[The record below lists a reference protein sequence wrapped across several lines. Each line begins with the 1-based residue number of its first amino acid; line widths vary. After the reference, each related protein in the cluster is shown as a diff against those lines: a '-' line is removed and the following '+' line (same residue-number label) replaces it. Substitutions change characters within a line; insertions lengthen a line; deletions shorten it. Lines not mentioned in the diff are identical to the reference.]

1 MSRDSRRNSKRSLHF
16 GRDDTSTPTRGMILR
31 FFASRQ
37 GRFGCFMVRMK
48 RSLILQVFGALI
60 AAMSYGTT
68 GYDLAAIATN
78 QLAVDLHRQ
87 LATGN
92 ENLCVSPYSIES
104 ALAMT
109 FAGADGQTR
118 IEMARALHFPSDG
131 GAVPASFAA
140 LQHSLEEMSTKTAE
154 LVKQSKKFGGPSE
167 PIMLSIANRLFA
179 QKGYDFREPFLALV
193 KQNFGAAFELIDF
206 VHDATGATQ
215 HINQWVA
222 DQTHDRIHDLIPAG
236 ALDETTRL
244 VLANA
249 LYLKASW
256 ADPFSEKATGPE
268 PFHVHG
274 GAPADVSMMR
284 KMDRHFGYAKR
295 DGFTAVSLPYTGND
309 LQFLVLLPDDVNAL
323 HALESKLTSE
333 MLAECAKLE
342 TRAEIDLHLPKFK
355 IEPPTIA
362 LAEKFEALGMKTAFD
377 QPQGSA
383 NFDKMAPRK
392 PRDYLYISQVFHK
405 TFIAVDEKGTEAAAA
420 TAVAMMAATA
430 LKSPPPPPIEVKIDR
445 PFVYAIQHV
454 PSGVCLFLGRVTDP
468 R

>member
-1 MSRDSRRNSKRSLHF
+1 MRRLKIARAQGSKSAV
-16 GRDDTSTPTRGMILR
+16 TMCCNR
-31 FFASRQ
+31 FTKENLFASRQ
-37 GRFGCFMVRMK
+37 GRFGCFVIGMK
-48 RSLILQVFGALI
+48 SLLILTVFGALI
-60 AAMSYGTT
+60 AAMSYGAT
-68 GYDLAAIATN
+68 GYDLAATATN
-78 QLAVDLHRQ
+78 QLAVGLHRQ

-118 IEMARALHFPSDG
+118 IEMARVLHFPSDG

-140 LQHSLEEMSTKTAE
+140 LQHSLEEMSTKTAK

-167 PIMLSIANRLFA
+167 PIILSIANRLFA

-193 KQNFGAAFELIDF
+193 KQNYGAAFEPIDF
-206 VHDATGATQ
+206 VQDASEATQ

-222 DQTHDRIHDLIPAG
+222 DQTHDRIRDLIPAG

-256 ADPFSEKATGPE
+256 ADPFSENATQPE
-268 PFHVHG
+268 PFHVQG
-274 GAPADVSMMR
+274 GAPVDVPMMR

-295 DGFTAVSLPYTGND
+295 DGFTAVSLPYAGND
-309 LQFLVLLPDDVNAL
+309 LQFLVLLPDDVNGL
-323 HALESKLTSE
+323 HALETKLTSE

-342 TRAEIDLHLPKFK
+342 TRDVDLHLPKFK
-355 IEPPTIA
+355 IEPPIIA

-377 QPQGSA
+377 QPRRSA
-383 NFDKMAPRK
+383 NFNRMAPRK
-392 PRDYLYISQVFHK
+392 PNDYLYISQVFHK
-405 TFIAVDEKGTEAAAA
+405 TFIALDEKGTEAAAA
-420 TAVAMMAATA
+420 TAVAMMAGTA
-430 LKSPPPPPIEVKIDR
+430 LIQRPPPVEVKIDR
-445 PFVYAIQHV
+445 PFLYAIQHV
-454 PSGVCLFLGRVTDP
+454 PSGACLFLGRVTDP